1 MAMQYG
7 VGFGGQGAWYNKHFT
22 TLTEAQAFYSETITR
37 TIDSFSNFK
46 TQITKTAKG
55 TTHDIQCFV
64 IVNVKKDGSK
74 GKIKQ
79 IVRLYQ
85 VRA

>member
-7 VGFGGQGAWYNKHFT
+7 VGFGGQGAWFNKHFA
-22 TLTEAQAFYSETITR
+22 TLQEAQAFYSETIMR

-46 TQITKTAKG
+46 TQITETAKG
-55 TTHDIQCFV
+55 TTQDMQCFV
-64 IVNVKKDGSK
+64 IVNVKKDGSN

-79 IVRLYQ
+79 TVRLYQ
-85 VRA
+85 VQA